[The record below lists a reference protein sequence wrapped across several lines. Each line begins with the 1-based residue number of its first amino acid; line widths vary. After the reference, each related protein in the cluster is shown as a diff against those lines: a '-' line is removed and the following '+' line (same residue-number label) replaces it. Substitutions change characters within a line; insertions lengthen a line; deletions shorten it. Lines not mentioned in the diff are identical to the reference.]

1 MHCILNSAFGNEV
14 APVPVKEEDP
24 RRFLHPTTI
33 ARISRLDLRAQH
45 VVEGFISGMHRSP
58 FFGHSVEFV
67 QHREYTPGDDIRY
80 LDWKVWSKTD
90 RFYVKQFEAETNLRC
105 NLVVDVSESMHYGR
119 GALNKYE
126 YGCTIAACLG
136 YLLLRQQDA
145 VGVITFDE
153 DVRQTLPPRS
163 QQRHIDGIVKSM
175 DVSRPR
181 AKTDIEKILR
191 RVTETI
197 ASRGMIVLVSDLLV
211 DREPLFR
218 GLEMLIQRRHDILI
232 FHVLDEDEMTFPF
245 SGTTRFEGMEEMPNL
260 LCDPRSLRDGYLEAL
275 EEYLVEVRRGCT
287 RLGID
292 YVLVRTNDYLDAV
305 LTKFLHHRMAIRPSA
320 KMGGHAK

>member
-1 MHCILNSAFGNEV
+1 
-14 APVPVKEEDP
+14 VPVKTLEEDP
-24 RRFLHPTTI
+24 RRVLHPDTI

-58 FFGHSVEFV
+58 FYGHSVEFV

-90 RFYVKQFEAETNLRC
+90 RYYVKQFEAETNLRC

-126 YGCTIAACLG
+126 YGCTIGACLA

-145 VGVITFDE
+145 VGIITFDQE
-153 DVRQTLPPRS
+153 VRNILPPRC
-163 QQRHIDGIVKSM
+163 QQRHIDGIVQSM
-175 DVSRPR
+175 DISRPR
-181 AKTDIEKILR
+181 DKTDVEKILR
-191 RVTETI
+191 RVTESI
-197 ASRGMIVLVSDLLV
+197 ASRGMIVLISDLLV
-211 DREPLFR
+211 DREPFFR

-245 SGTTRFEGMEEMPNL
+245 AGTTRFEGMEEQPNL
-260 LCDPRSLRDGYLEAL
+260 LCDPRALRDGYLEAL

-292 YVLVRTNDYLDAV
+292 YALVRTGEYLDAV
-305 LTKFLHHRMAIRPSA
+305 LSKFLHHRMAIRPSA
-320 KMGGHAK
+320 KMGGHGK